1 MSFPVR
7 FGATLVLLSLAIA
20 GIFDAAKTIEER
32 QVRTDYEL
40 CQELE
45 YEVQLSVESELLTQS
60 EADKLIRR
68 CYTLFVS

>member
-1 MSFPVR
+1 MSFSVR
-7 FGATLVLLSLAIA
+7 LGATLVLLSLAVASVFKLAEPIKSA
-20 GIFDAAKTIEER
+20 
-32 QVRTDYEL
+32 QVRSNYEL

-45 YEVQLSVESELLTQS
+45 YEVQLSVESELLTQH